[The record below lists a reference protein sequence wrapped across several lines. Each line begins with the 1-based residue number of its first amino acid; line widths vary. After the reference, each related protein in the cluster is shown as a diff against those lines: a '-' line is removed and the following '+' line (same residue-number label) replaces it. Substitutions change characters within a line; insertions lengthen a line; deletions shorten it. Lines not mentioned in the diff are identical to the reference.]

1 MAKRTNQDKSPKEK
15 HTPTRAKSASPK
27 RRNSSNSDVT
37 PDPIQRLNMAV
48 TIYKDQLDALKERR
62 KYGKA
67 MQEELLELFR
77 NFQNAAEEIIREL
90 SLRKVNIQQKNQ
102 EAQTAKELSGE
113 QTQNISKY
121 VTHED
126 LDKFA
131 RRILK
136 GIKSENRKAPKKEEN
151 TRIEEEA
158 QVKPQTYAARVK
170 QHVLKPAQ
178 PVPIIIRTTEPISTT
193 EEAKNIKKTVMTSLA
208 PSTTGIRV
216 RLVRGVKQGVLV
228 RAADETSAKAI
239 RESIELRQKGF
250 ETRVPKQ
257 RDPRIAITGIDRS
270 MTHEEITAAV
280 YEQNFRNRMTK
291 EEFTKMFSLV
301 FQIGRRKQSEQLG
314 SPRMARNQYV
324 ALMRKNKREQW
335 RITATVDAQSNP
347 WGKVYKIAR
356 GRIKRKTAPEINL
369 QTIPEVNEC
378 VAAEETLKKF
388 LPEDDPKQDTIIH
401 RSVRF
406 MVRTQPDTDIEDIAP
421 FTATNIKQAIWKSN
435 PKKAPGRDGIT
446 PTSLRISWDT
456 MSQEY
461 ISLFNLCYRSGIFP
475 TIWKEGEMRLIP
487 KKNGGV
493 RPLTLLSVVGKTY
506 EHLIR
511 DLLEQHLEEKSPL
524 HCEQYGFRIGKSTVD
539 AIMSA
544 VRYVSECPEKYVC
557 GLFLDIKGAFDHA
570 WWPTILRRLKE
581 SHAPNNLQR
590 VIHNYFKERR
600 TYITGRNFEKARTA
614 ERGCP
619 QGSVLGPTFWG
630 IIMDT
635 FLGLNFPFPTRAIAY
650 ADDGLVIFSG
660 RSRAELDSRARVIG
674 ATLDTWA
681 GSQKLEICGNK
692 TVSLMLRGKFQ
703 AGRQPLRLHIGG
715 SRIRMVES
723 LCYLGVTISEGLSFK
738 QHVRNSIRT
747 ARDAIYQFRRYSG
760 NAWGYNFHNLRCIYK
775 GIFEGILA
783 YATPVWAHLLQ
794 QKTVRAAVLRGQRA
808 ALLLVTKA
816 FHRGTAR
823 GGRSH
828 AG

>member
-1 MAKRTNQDKSPKEK
+1 MERRTGKTTLTSTGIGKRTRTTSESGGNVAKRTNQDKSPKEK

-27 RRNSSNSDVT
+27 RRISSNSDVT

-48 TIYKDQLDALKERR
+48 TIYQDQLDALKERR

-67 MQEELLELFR
+67 MQEELLEFFR

-90 SLRKVNIQQKNQ
+90 SLRKLNIQQKNQ
-102 EAQTAKELSGE
+102 ETQTAKELSGE

-121 VTHED
+121 VTHDD

-158 QVKPQTYAARVK
+158 QVEPQTYAARVK

-228 RAADETSAKAI
+228 RAADEILI
-239 RESIELRQKGF
+239 RYYYTIDID
-250 ETRVPKQ
+250 TRVLNYDKKESDLEKGDHLISQEKQ
-257 RDPRIAITGIDRS
+257 RKKRRRLYMDTYKQPLQQQRLKEDQGDRRS
-270 MTHEEITAAV
+270 NGGLTSSHE
-280 YEQNFRNRMTK
+280 
-291 EEFTKMFSLV
+291 LV
-301 FQIGRRKQSEQLG
+301 GT
-314 SPRMARNQYV
+314 MARNQYV
-324 ALMRKNKREQW
+324 ALTRKNKREKW

-493 RPLTLLSVVGKTY
+493 RPLTLLSVVGKHMNT
-506 EHLIR
+506 
-511 DLLEQHLEEKSPL
+511 S
-524 HCEQYGFRIGKSTVD
+524 YG
-539 AIMSA
+539 
-544 VRYVSECPEKYVC
+544 
-557 GLFLDIKGAFDHA
+557 
-570 WWPTILRRLKE
+570 
-581 SHAPNNLQR
+581 
-590 VIHNYFKERR
+590 
-600 TYITGRNFEKARTA
+600 
-614 ERGCP
+614 
-619 QGSVLGPTFWG
+619 
-630 IIMDT
+630 
-635 FLGLNFPFPTRAIAY
+635 
-650 ADDGLVIFSG
+650 
-660 RSRAELDSRARVIG
+660 
-674 ATLDTWA
+674 
-681 GSQKLEICGNK
+681 
-692 TVSLMLRGKFQ
+692 
-703 AGRQPLRLHIGG
+703 
-715 SRIRMVES
+715 
-723 LCYLGVTISEGLSFK
+723 
-738 QHVRNSIRT
+738 
-747 ARDAIYQFRRYSG
+747 IY
-760 NAWGYNFHNLRCIYK
+760 
-775 GIFEGILA
+775 
-783 YATPVWAHLLQ
+783 
-794 QKTVRAAVLRGQRA
+794 
-808 ALLLVTKA
+808 
-816 FHRGTAR
+816 
-823 GGRSH
+823 
-828 AG
+828 